1 MVAVTKHGIILE
13 KTGNSF
19 ENEGV
24 CNPAIYQEENTI
36 HMFYQAVH
44 KDNFSSIGY
53 CKLDGPLK
61 VIERSKK
68 PIISPKESSEFHGIE
83 EPRIVKIEDTYYLS
97 YAVNDNSNIFGHYS
111 ISKDLKAFDRRAVI
125 TPKFKIGEFKEL
137 MDLNYGKISPRH
149 FMFYNLFERYKFT
162 NLLKKELY
170 ARDSNLVFFPKKIN
184 QKLALLHMLY
194 PSIQIV
200 YFKDPSELTPEFW
213 KKYISNL
220 HKHIVLAPK
229 LKHENCHIG
238 AGCPPIE
245 TEQGWLFI
253 YHSVQITAIGFV
265 CHVCAALFDLEN
277 PKKLISRLK
286 EPLFSPTEPW
296 EKEGNTNNVVFP
308 TGTAI
313 FNDQLYIYYGAAG
326 SRVAVASVNINS
338 LLKELKNQ
346 ERKK

>member
-1 MVAVTKHGIILE
+1 
-13 KTGNSF
+13 
-19 ENEGV
+19 
-24 CNPAIYQEENTI
+24 
-36 HMFYQAVH
+36 
-44 KDNFSSIGY
+44 
-53 CKLDGPLK
+53 
-61 VIERSKK
+61 
-68 PIISPKESSEFHGIE
+68 
-83 EPRIVKIEDTYYLS
+83 
-97 YAVNDNSNIFGHYS
+97 
-111 ISKDLKAFDRRAVI
+111 
-125 TPKFKIGEFKEL
+125 
-137 MDLNYGKISPRH
+137 
-149 FMFYNLFERYKFT
+149 
-162 NLLKKELY
+162 
-170 ARDSNLVFFPKKIN
+170 
-184 QKLALLHMLY
+184 
-194 PSIQIV
+194 
-200 YFKDPSELTPEFW
+200 
-213 KKYISNL
+213 
-220 HKHIVLAPK
+220 LAPK